1 MEVQWL
7 LLAFSL
13 ALTTMT
19 VSAYVSPNG
28 LVRGNLA
35 WFACAWLATEFA
47 PWLVLTT
54 GMLLTVFAEFRGDF
68 GDGPGRLAALLLA
81 ASAGGLL
88 AVAARS
94 RRAPT
99 LLEDALRTG
108 LGRHYLKEVPPER
121 LLACTDEVPLH
132 EYLTVLPRR
141 TRAVEL
147 VANIPYPG
155 GHVRNVLDIYR
166 PAGGCAHAPVLLQ
179 IHGGDWTAGHK
190 RQQAL
195 PLMHHLARLGWIVVA
210 PNYRLGPEARFPAQL
225 IDCKSAMA
233 WVRAHIASFG
243 GDPGFIAVTGG
254 GAGAHLASLLALT
267 HGDMELQPGFEHVD
281 TRPSACVPLHGV
293 YDLADRRQ
301 RDPGRRTRLAWL
313 AHHLMPGTFET
324 DAAAWNRASPLMRL
338 REDAPPF
345 FVLHGTH
352 DSLVH
357 VDEAREFARA
367 LHEISNQPV
376 VYAELAGAQ
385 HGWDTL
391 RSPRSLHTVRAVT
404 RFLEWCA
411 ARHRARGSQRDNA
424 DRARS

>member
-1 MEVQWL
+1 MEAQWL
-7 LLAFSL
+7 LLGLAL

-35 WFACAWLATEFA
+35 WFACGWLATEFA
-47 PWLVLTT
+47 PWLVAAA
-54 GMLLTVFAEFRGDF
+54 GALLVVFAEYSSDL

-99 LLEDALRTG
+99 LLEDALRAG
-108 LGRHYLKEVPPER
+108 LGRHYLKEVPAAR
-121 LLACTDEVPLH
+121 LLACADEVPIH

-141 TRAVEL
+141 SPAVEL
-147 VANIPYPG
+147 MPDIPYPG
-155 GHVRNVLDIYR
+155 GHPRNVLDVYR
-166 PAGGCAHAPVLLQ
+166 PASGCRRAPVLLQ
-179 IHGGDWTAGHK
+179 IHGGDWTGGHK

-210 PNYRLGPEARFPAQL
+210 PNYRLGPAARFPAQL

-233 WVRAHIASFG
+233 WIRGHIAALG
-243 GDPGFIAVTGG
+243 GDPTFIAVTGG
-254 GAGAHLASLLALT
+254 GAGAHLAALLALT
-267 HGDMELQPGFEHVD
+267 YDDPELQPGFEHVD

-293 YDLADRRQ
+293 YDLADRRR
-301 RDPGRRTRLAWL
+301 RDPGRRARLAWL
-313 AHHLMPGTFET
+313 ADHLMPGALEV

-338 REDAPPF
+338 RDDAPPF

-357 VDEAREFARA
+357 VDEAREFAQSLQRLSQHA
-367 LHEISNQPV
+367 V

-385 HGWDTL
+385 HGWDIL

-411 ARHRARGSQRDNA
+411 ARHRACGSERDSA